1 MRVRKVIFNLLA
13 RERPNRQ
20 NKYSHSQGMTLLEV
34 VITIAIMAF
43 LAVTLYQ
50 FFNFM
55 NKESRAQISDQVFI
69 DRLNLFFH
77 NIAKDFRTAKTVKFN
92 EFNDS
97 YKNLYI
103 KTVEE
108 EENGEMG
115 DIYTFKSEDNEIIIL
130 TNKVSDDEVEEEIE
144 SETEDDTEIEIVRG
158 PIIQNPVIT
167 CEDNGS
173 YYTRLYI
180 SFSTP
185 VGNYDLSVVRRNPP
199 AGKEVINE

>member
-1 MRVRKVIFNLLA
+1 MTFNLLA

-20 NKYSHSQGMTLLEV
+20 KEYSHSQGMTLLEV

-77 NIAKDFRTAKTVKFN
+77 NIAKDFRMAKTIK
-92 EFNDS
+92 FNDS

-130 TNKVSDDEVEEEIE
+130 TNKVSDDEVETKIK
-144 SETEDDTEIEIVRG
+144 TEIENGTETVRG

-167 CEDNGS
+167 CEDNDSDNGS
-173 YYTRLYI
+173 YYARLYLF
-180 SFSTP
+180 FSTP

-199 AGKEVINE
+199 AGQEVINE

>member
-1 MRVRKVIFNLLA
+1 MRVRKVTFNLLA

-20 NKYSHSQGMTLLEV
+20 KEYSHNQGMTLLEV

-77 NIAKDFRTAKTVKFN
+77 NIAKDFRMAKIVSF
-92 EFNDS
+92 DS
-97 YKNLYI
+97 EGFPKILTINTI
-103 KTVEE
+103 EG
-108 EENGEMG
+108 EEN
-115 DIYTFKSEDNEIIIL
+115 IYTFETSGNEIIIEKNG
-130 TNKVSDDEVEEEIE
+130 T
-144 SETEDDTEIEIVRG
+144 ETVRG

-167 CEDNGS
+167 CEDNDSDNGS
-173 YYTRLYI
+173 YYTRLYLF
-180 SFSTP
+180 FSTP

-199 AGKEVINE
+199 AGQEVINE

>member
-1 MRVRKVIFNLLA
+1 MRVRKMTFNLLA

-20 NKYSHSQGMTLLEV
+20 KEYSHSQGMTLLEV

-77 NIAKDFRTAKTVKFN
+77 NIAKDFRMAKTVKFN
-92 EFNDS
+92 NS

-108 EENGEMG
+108 EEDGEMG
-115 DIYTFKSEDNEIIIL
+115 DIYTFKSDDNEIIIL
-130 TNKVSDDEVEEEIE
+130 TNKVSDDEVENKIKTEIE
-144 SETEDDTEIEIVRG
+144 NGTEIVRG
-158 PIIQNPVIT
+158 PIIQGPVIT

-173 YYTRLYI
+173 YYTRLYLF
-180 SFSTP
+180 FSTP

>member
-77 NIAKDFRTAKTVKFN
+77 NITKDFRTAKTAK
-92 EFNDS
+92 FNDS

-115 DIYTFKSEDNEIIIL
+115 DIYTFKSDNKEIIIL
-130 TNKVSDDEVEEEIE
+130 TNKVRDDEVEEEIE

-173 YYTRLYI
+173 YYTRLYLF
-180 SFSTP
+180 FSTP

-199 AGKEVINE
+199 TSQEVINE

>member
-77 NIAKDFRTAKTVKFN
+77 NITKDFRTAKTAK
-92 EFNDS
+92 FNDS

-115 DIYTFKSEDNEIIIL
+115 DIYTFKSDNKEIIIL
-130 TNKVSDDEVEEEIE
+130 TNKVRDDEVENKIETEIE
-144 SETEDDTEIEIVRG
+144 DGTEIVRG

-173 YYTRLYI
+173 YYTRLYLF
-180 SFSTP
+180 FSTP